1 MRRVPVSLTL
11 LALCVSLCG
20 CENSSSPCECSQQN
34 AVTGVWA
41 YHEDEL
47 ALATASRDVAT
58 SVNGVVFA
66 DPLPTLQSV
75 ELNDAEFSDPG
86 YWQYIDGYIYFGSWD
101 YEIVIY
107 SGFDP
112 IVVSVRTSAGDVEGA
127 VSLPDEI
134 THLEFSESLIL
145 ELGEP
150 LTISWPGQDADFYHF
165 WLYYEWGGWEYSV
178 VDTVVSGNSVTI
190 DGSFFSHDGVIWDV
204 WIQPTN
210 GPMPKPG
217 ATGNMSGYGSGY
229 LYYSRDEYYE
239 EVGILVGQGPEREA
253 RRSIA
258 RSSGE
263 RRATAQRTI
272 RRMLGLPVQLER

>member
-1 MRRVPVSLTL
+1 MRRVLVA
-11 LALCVSLCG
+11 LALLGFCLSLCG
-20 CENSSSPCECSQQN
+20 CDSSSDPCKCSQQN
-34 AVTGVWA
+34 AVTAVWA

-47 ALATASRDVAT
+47 ALATASRDGAT
-58 SVNGVVFA
+58 WLNGVVFA

-75 ELNDAEFSDPG
+75 DLNDAEFSDPR
-86 YWQYIDGYIYFGSWD
+86 YWHYIDGYIYIGDW
-101 YEIVIY
+101 YYAIVVY

-112 IVVSVRTSAGDVEGA
+112 IEVAVRTSAGDVEGA

-134 THLEFSESLIL
+134 THLEFSESEVL

-150 LTISWPGQDADFYHF
+150 LTISWPGQDADFYYF
-165 WLYYEWGGWEYSV
+165 GLYYEWGDWEYSAI
-178 VDTVVSGNSVTI
+178 DTVLSGNSVTI
-190 DGSFFSHDGVIWDV
+190 EGSFFSHDGVIWDV

-210 GPMPKPG
+210 GPVPQPG

-239 EVGILVGQGPEREA
+239 EVGIPVGQGPEREA

-258 RSSGE
+258 RSSEE

-272 RRMLGLPVQLER
+272 RRMLGLPVRL